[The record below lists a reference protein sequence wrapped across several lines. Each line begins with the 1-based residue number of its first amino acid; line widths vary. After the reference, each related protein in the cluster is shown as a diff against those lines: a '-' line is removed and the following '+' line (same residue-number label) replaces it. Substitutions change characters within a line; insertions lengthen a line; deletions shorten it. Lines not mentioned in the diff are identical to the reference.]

1 MLALRTTDNWAFTLE
16 VTVPVVSGIAETY
29 TNTEVTASASAAAL
43 ETWLNAFGRAW
54 YSITFFGVS
63 WSRFAADAGGRLTI
77 RSGDTFELNG
87 GAITC
92 LGMDADTYLS
102 TANGI
107 QSAAGTW
114 YPTVPIAV
122 TGYARQLDE
131 GNAEAAGAIRK
142 GVPGL
147 GAIRPQ
153 VNGIGTA
160 LDAARLAGI
169 LADAYTP
176 RIADIDQAHTGDRL
190 RVALGPMSR
199 TRADMT
205 YRMGFDVAGHP
216 V

>member
-1 MLALRTTDNWAFTLE
+1 MLALRTTDNWAFSLD

-29 TNTEVTASASAAAL
+29 TNAEVTASASATAL

-54 YSITFFGVS
+54 YGITFFGVS
-63 WSRFAADAGGRLTI
+63 WSRFAASAGGKLTI
-77 RSGDTFELNG
+77 RSGDTFDLSG
-87 GAITC
+87 GALTC

-102 TANGI
+102 VANGI
-107 QSAAGTW
+107 QAAAGTW

-153 VNGIGTA
+153 VDAIGNA
-160 LDAARLAGI
+160 LDAARLGGI
-169 LADAYTP
+169 MADAYSP
-176 RIADIDQAHTGDRL
+176 RIADIDQEHTGDRI
-190 RVALGPMSR
+190 RVALGPMTRSR
-199 TRADMT
+199 TGLT
-205 YRMGFDVAGHP
+205 YRFGFDVAGYP